1 MDKVVSLRW
10 ILGIFTALFVLFL
23 YGPFIVM
30 GILSFQQGPEGGPQ
44 FPIIEWSSYWYQ
56 HVFGLAPP
64 SRVAPLPIGEALIR
78 SLTLAFATMV
88 VSTVMGVLTAQAFR
102 RPFKGS
108 AVVFYS
114 VILGMIVPG
123 VLLGL
128 GMVLIADQVG
138 VARNWWSTAF
148 VLHVV
153 YTYPF
158 AFLVMLA
165 IFNRFDESVEEASLS
180 LGVSPAKTFR
190 KVTFPI
196 IFPGV
201 LSAMLF
207 AFTLSY
213 DEFPRTLFTGG
224 SDVTMPIAIYGTFA
238 VEIHPNLFD
247 FGVLSTLF
255 SFSLLAIY
263 GILLTLSVRR
273 QRQRASGLQEDIS

>member
-1 MDKVVSLRW
+1 L
-10 ILGIFTALFVLFL
+10 LGIFTALFVLFL

-44 FPIIEWSSYWYQ
+44 FPIISWSSYWYQ

-64 SRVAPLPIGEALIR
+64 SRIAPLPIGEALLR

-88 VSTVMGVLTAQAFR
+88 VTTVMGVLTAQAFR
-102 RPFKGS
+102 RRFAGS
-108 AVVFYS
+108 SVVFYS

-128 GMVLIADQVG
+128 GMALLADQIG

-180 LGVSPAKTFR
+180 LGVTPAKTFR

-224 SDVTMPIAIYGTFA
+224 SHVTMPLAIYGTFA
-238 VEIHPNLFD
+238 VEIHPNLFA
-247 FGVLSTLF
+247 FGVLTTLF
-255 SFSLLAIY
+255 SFALLAIY
-263 GILLTLSVRR
+263 GVLLTLSTRR
-273 QRQRASGLQEDIS
+273 QRLRASGLQEDIS